1 LRSVSVL
8 FITDHQ
14 IGHDRDTGD
23 PVAAGASTRLRVL
36 IPAEGLAKLGC
47 SVEVKSFKNGV
58 GNGIPDADVYIISKI
73 FSHQTIDAIEKLA
86 SRGSM
91 IISDH
96 CDNYIRSGEYHDY
109 QIRLIRCSNVLTCNT
124 WNMYLA
130 LRSFTKNHPIHIV
143 DEPYEGE
150 LSPIRLAAIADD
162 DVLKVLCFGNRQL
175 IWHLLENIASVNK
188 VASVRPLAFELVTM
202 IDPEVEK
209 LAQRVRQALH
219 PSISLRL
226 TRWTER
232 EMPSAFARN
241 ELVYIPSVSHS
252 FNWTKSPNRLIES
265 LVAGLPTIA
274 HPIPSYRYLEDFVP
288 LTTDFS
294 LGYSYFRKSPDFGR
308 ANLTIAREIITTL
321 HSKTRVARRW
331 MDIIAARFT
340 NIPLVET
347 EIAES
352 RVSGCELEKLERP
365 DAESRYTSVGVAIYD
380 GRFRSGVIRDL
391 LHHVG
396 RINEG
401 FLDPYFHLNID
412 ISFEGDLP
420 QFARP
425 YEVTIQADNPSL
437 SNVPMQDRT
446 LTLWQLECDV
456 LTLCARR
463 GLADKLFAF
472 IEQLRARDLIDS
484 QTIAKALSLRYLI
497 AGSQSVTIPGV
508 VGQLLFSVL
517 TFDAQSVEMN
527 RGVSEVAWILASSLT
542 LISLKAHESLL
553 VEPTPK

>member
-1 LRSVSVL
+1 MRSVSVL

-14 IGHDRDTGD
+14 IGHDRDTGE

-219 PSISLRL
+219 PSISLLL

-241 ELVYIPSVSHS
+241 ELVYIPSVTHS

-308 ANLTIAREIITTL
+308 ANLTIAREIIATL
-321 HSKTRVARRW
+321 HSKTKVARRW
-331 MDIIAARFT
+331 MDIITASL
-340 NIPLVET
+340 ND
-347 EIAES
+347 
-352 RVSGCELEKLERP
+352 RVSLELETATGRDIGRGLNEVKRFDLQSC
-365 DAESRYTSVGVAIYD
+365 DDSINIAIFD
-380 GRFRSGVIRDL
+380 GRFRPETITSLKYHRQL
-391 LHHVG
+391 LNKG
-396 RINEG
+396 FIN
-401 FLDPYFHLNID
+401 PYINLNIE
-412 ISFEGDLP
+412 INFSGDLQRFAKP
-420 QFARP
+420 Q
-425 YEVTIQADNPSL
+425 EVTIRADNFKLSDVSL
-437 SNVPMQDRT
+437 QPQV
-446 LTLWQLECDV
+446 LTLWKLDCDS
-456 LTLCARR
+456 LTLCSRR
-463 GLADKLFAF
+463 GMAGKLFALV
-472 IEQLRARDLIDS
+472 EHVRKVDLVDS
-484 QTIAKALSLRYLI
+484 QTIAKALSSHYLI
-497 AGSQSVTIPGV
+497 AGSQTVKIPGIV
-508 VGQLLFSVL
+508 ARPLLSML
-517 TFDAQSVEMN
+517 TSSADEIETDPE
-527 RGVSEVAWILASSLT
+527 VSEATWILTSGVT
-542 LISLKAHESLL
+542 LIFLKAHADLL
-553 VEPTPK
+553 VNSS